1 MTISSRPAKRVAL
14 AAMIFSILFSIVG
27 LLLGRWSGF
36 FAVYAAGWLFLA
48 SVLIWLVL
56 TIQFHQRTLAEQE
69 KLDIGQLAH
78 DEKNATIFKAEA
90 EHEKL
95 FAVAQRR
102 LEILEKW
109 FLPAFSILIAAFQ
122 IGIGAYLLNAAAPAD
137 LRYIKQPLLCAVCM
151 AAVAFVGFLI
161 SKYATGMSTQPHWKP
176 LRAGGSFL
184 FGAAILSF
192 ALVGGLVLAQYK
204 TSVVISVINYLLP
217 ILLIVLGVE
226 TALNIILDIYRPR
239 LPGQYSRAA
248 FDSRLLGIINEPG
261 EILHTVAGAIDYQF
275 GFKVSQTW
283 FYKLLEKAIIP
294 LLIFGA
300 VTLYLL
306 SCIVV
311 VNPDEEAII
320 ERFGNP
326 LKADGTARLVEPGLA
341 FKLPWPFGVAHTYPT
356 KRIAELYIGFVPKT
370 DPKTGQVVREPLL
383 WTREHFKE
391 EYSVLVASEQAGV
404 QSSDGAAPVGLLKAN
419 VPVQYRV
426 KNLYDFLYSHSDPR
440 AHLESLC
447 YRELAR
453 YAAGATIEVD
463 DEAAIER
470 SLLGAGRTQ
479 AKDTLTK
486 NIQAAADKAQLGVE
500 IVFVGLQGIHP
511 PVEVA
516 KDYQAV
522 VGAVQKKQAAILQ
535 AEGERNWTLGTL
547 AGSVEGASDLYLL
560 AADYQRLRAQNDRE
574 KADQIAGR
582 LDNAFAQ
589 AGGDI
594 FAKLRE
600 AQAYR
605 FEKAAL
611 ARATG
616 ERFDSQVK
624 AYRAA
629 KDIYKR
635 EQRLLALEETLARTR
650 KYVIVGDP
658 NDTQTFMVDL
668 KEKLAPSLYDLGG
681 FQESS
686 GQ

>member
-1 MTISSRPAKRVAL
+1 MTISSRPAKRIAL
-14 AAMIFSILFSIVG
+14 AAMILSILFFIIA

-48 SVLIWLVL
+48 SSLIWLVL
-56 TIQFHQRTLAEQE
+56 TIQFHQKTLAEQE
-69 KLDIGQLAH
+69 KLDVSQFAR
-78 DEKNATIFKAEA
+78 DEKAATIFKAEV
-90 EHEKL
+90 EREKL

-109 FLPAFSILIAAFQ
+109 FLPVFSVIIAACQ
-122 IGIGAYLLNAAAPAD
+122 IGLGAYLLNAAPSAD
-137 LRYIKQPLLCAVCM
+137 LRYVQQPLLCAVAM
-151 AAVAFVGFLI
+151 TALAFVSFLI
-161 SKYATGMSTQPHWKP
+161 SRYATGMSAQLHWKP

-192 ALVGGLVLAQYK
+192 ALAIALALVQFK
-204 TSVVISVINYLLP
+204 ISVIITIINFFIPVLM
-217 ILLIVLGVE
+217 IVLGAE
-226 TALNIILDIYRPR
+226 TALNIIFDIYRPR

-261 EILHTVAGAIDYQF
+261 EILHTAAGAIDYQF

-283 FYKLLEKAIIP
+283 FYKLLEKAIVP
-294 LLIFGA
+294 LVLFGGA
-300 VTLYLL
+300 SLYLL

-311 VNPDEEAII
+311 VNPDEQAII

-326 LKADGTARLVEPGLA
+326 LKADGAPRLVEPGLA
-341 FKLPWPFGVAHTYPT
+341 FKLPWPFGAARTYPT

-370 DPKTGQVVREPLL
+370 DPKTGQIVREPLL
-383 WTREHFKE
+383 WGKEHFKE

-404 QSSDGAAPVGLLKAN
+404 QNTEGAAPVGLLKAN

-426 KNLYDFLYSHSDPR
+426 KNLYAYLYGHSQPDKY
-440 AHLESLC
+440 LESIC

-463 DEAAIER
+463 DEAAIQR
-470 SLLGAGRTQ
+470 SLLGAGRTE
-479 AKDTLTK
+479 AKNTLTK
-486 NIQAAADKAQLGVE
+486 NIQAAADNAGLGVE

-535 AEGERNWTLGTL
+535 AEGERNWTLGNLT
-547 AGSVEGASDLYLL
+547 GSVESASDMSAL
-560 AADYQRLRAQNDRE
+560 AADYQKAREQNDRQ
-574 KADQIAGR
+574 KADQIAAR
-582 LDNAFAQ
+582 LDSAFTQ
-589 AGGDI
+589 AGGHI
-594 FAKLRE
+594 FAILRE
-600 AQAYR
+600 AQSYS
-605 FEKAAL
+605 FEKATI

-624 AYRAA
+624 AFRAA
-629 KDIYKR
+629 EQIYKR
-635 EQRLLALEETLARTR
+635 EQRLIALEESLAKIR
-650 KYVIVGDP
+650 KYVIVGDQ
-658 NDTQTFMVDL
+658 NDTQIFMVDL
-668 KEKLAPSLYDLGG
+668 KEKLAPSLYDVAG

-686 GQ
+686 SQ